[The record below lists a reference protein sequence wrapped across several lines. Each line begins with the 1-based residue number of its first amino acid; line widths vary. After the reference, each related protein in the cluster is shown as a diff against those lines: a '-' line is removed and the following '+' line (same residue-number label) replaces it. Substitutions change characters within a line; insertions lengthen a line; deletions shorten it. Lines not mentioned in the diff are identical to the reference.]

1 MEDQAALGGGG
12 GGGGEEPL
20 GLGKMNPKRSGR
32 AAEEESRNKLK
43 LNIQIK
49 TLADDMRDR
58 ITSFRRSAVKKEKP
72 LIQHPIDS
80 QPPISEIP
88 LAQALGDERCMNL
101 SEKEVMDLFEKM
113 MEDMNLNEERKAPLR
128 DKDLA
133 TKREMVVQYIS
144 ATAKSGGLKNSKHE
158 CTLSSQEYI
167 HELRSG
173 ISEEK
178 LLNCLESLRVSL
190 TSNPVSW
197 VNNFGHEGLGLLLDL
212 LEKLLDKKQQESI
225 DKKNQ
230 YKLIQCLKAFMNNKY
245 GLQRILGDERGLYLL
260 SRAIDP
266 KQPHMMTETV
276 KILSALCIVGEE
288 NILDRLLGAITTAAE
303 RHNRERFSQIV
314 EGLKNHEFL
323 QLQVACMQLINA
335 LVTSPDD
342 LDFRIHLRN
351 EFLRCGL
358 KKILPGLKD
367 KENDELD
374 IQLKVFDENK
384 EDDLIELSHRLN
396 DIRAEMDDVNE
407 VFHLLYNMLKD
418 TASENYFLSILQ
430 HFLLIRSDYYVRP
443 QYYKIIEEC
452 VSQIVLHCSGV
463 DPDFKCRGRMD
474 VDFSHLVD
482 ACVDKAKVEE
492 SEKKAAEFSRKFD
505 EEFTARQEAQTELQ
519 KREEK
524 IKELEIE
531 IKQLRAQGSGQTGQR
546 AEVAPTLP
554 SENAATPMPP
564 PPSGAI
570 PPPPPLPGGAVP
582 PPPPPPPLPG
592 GVVPP
597 PPPPPPPL
605 PGGAIPPPPP
615 LPGGAIPPPP
625 PLPGGAI
632 PPPPPLPGGAI
643 PPPPPP
649 LPGGAIPPPPPPLPG
664 GAIPPPPPPLPGGA
678 IPPPPPPL
686 PGGAIPPPPPPLPGG
701 AIPPPPPPPFGGPPM
716 PPPLGGVP
724 FAPFPVIPALPHGM
738 KEKKKYQLEVSM
750 KRINWSKIEPQ
761 EIGENSFWV
770 KAEEDKF
777 ENPELFAKL
786 ALTFGTQMKAKKAV
800 EDSEEKK
807 TVQSKKRIKE
817 LRILDGK
824 TAQNLSIFLGSFRL
838 PYEEIKNII
847 LEVDEEKLSESL
859 IQNLVKNLPEQKEL
873 NALAEL
879 KDEYNDLAEPEQFGV
894 VMSSVKMLRSRLN
907 GILFKLMFEEHVNN
921 IKPDIMAVTL
931 ACEELKKSESFSK
944 LLELVLFL
952 GNYMNS
958 GSRNAQ
964 SLGFNISF
972 LCKIRDT
979 KSSDQKTTLLHFL
992 AEICEENYRDILK
1005 FPDELQHV
1013 ESASKVSAQTLKSNL
1028 DSMNSQIQRLE
1039 NDIKN
1044 FPKTQDEHDKFV
1056 EKMSSFAESAR
1067 EQYEKLSNMHNNM
1080 TKLYENLGE
1089 YFTFDPKA
1097 ITIEE
1102 FFGDLSNFRTLFLEA
1117 LKENYKRRELEE
1129 KTKRAK
1135 LAKEKAEREKL
1146 ERQKKKQ
1153 QLIDMNKEGD
1163 ETGVMDSLLEALQS
1177 GAAFRD
1183 RRKRTPRAQDNR
1195 RVTLERSRSRH
1206 NGTIAAV

>member
-1 MEDQAALGGGG
+1 G
-12 GGGGEEPL
+12 
-20 GLGKMNPKRSGR
+20 S
-32 AAEEESRNKLK
+32 S
-43 LNIQIK
+43 
-49 TLADDMRDR
+49 RDR
-58 ITSFRRSAVKKEKP
+58 ITSLRRSGVKKEKP

-80 QPPISEIP
+80 QPSISEIP
-88 LAQALGDERCMNL
+88 LAQALVDERCLNL

-128 DKDLA
+128 DKDLS
-133 TKREMVVQYIS
+133 TKREMVIQYIS
-144 ATAKSGGLKNSKHE
+144 ATAKSIVGSKVPGGLKNSKHE

-190 TSNPVSW
+190 TSNPHW
-197 VNNFGHEGLGLLLDL
+197 GNFKAGAGELVKTVLTLFSFSLSR
-212 LEKLLDKKQQESI
+212 QESI

-230 YKLIQCLKAFMNNKY
+230 HKLIQCLKAFMNNKY
-245 GLQRILGDERGLYLL
+245 GLQRILGDERSLLLL

-288 NILDRLLGAITTAAE
+288 NILDKLLGAITTAAE

-314 EGLKNHEFL
+314 EGLENHEFL

-335 LVTSPDD
+335 LVTSPED

-367 KENDELD
+367 KDNEELD

-384 EDDLIELSHRLN
+384 EEDLIELSHRLN
-396 DIRAEMDDVNE
+396 DIRLYFLNNVCTDVNE

-418 TASENYFLSILQ
+418 TSSENYFLSILQ

-452 VSQIVLHCSGV
+452 VSQIVLHCSGM

-474 VDFSHLVD
+474 VDFTHLID

-505 EEFTARQEAQTELQ
+505 EEFTARQEAQAELQ

-524 IKELEIE
+524 IKELETE
-531 IKQLRAQGSGQTGQR
+531 IKQLRTQVR
-546 AEVAPTLP
+546 AI
-554 SENAATPMPP
+554 
-564 PPSGAI
+564 AI
-570 PPPPPLPGGAVP
+570 PPPPPLPGAAA
-582 PPPPPPPLPG
+582 PPPPPPLPG
-592 GVVPP
+592 AAAPP

-605 PGGAIPPPPP
+605 PGAAAPPPPPP
-615 LPGGAIPPPP
+615 LPGAAG
-625 PLPGGAI
+625 
-632 PPPPPLPGGAI
+632 

-649 LPGGAIPPPPPPLPG
+649 LPGGAGPPPPPPLPG
-664 GAIPPPPPPLPGGA
+664 GAPPPPPL
-678 IPPPPPPL
+678 
-686 PGGAIPPPPPPLPGG
+686 
-701 AIPPPPPPPFGGPPM
+701 PFGGPPM
-716 PPPLGGVP
+716 PPPLGGAP

-738 KEKKKYQLEVSM
+738 KEKKKYKLEVTM

-761 EIGENSFWV
+761 EIAENSFWV
-770 KAEEDKF
+770 KAEEEKF

-786 ALTFGTQMKAKKAV
+786 ALTFGTQIKAKKPV
-800 EDSEEKK
+800 EESEEKK
-807 TVQSKKRIKE
+807 TVQSKKKIKE
-817 LRILDGK
+817 LRILDSK
-824 TAQNLSIFLGSFRL
+824 SAQNLSIFLGSFRL

-859 IQNLVKNLPEQKEL
+859 IQNLVKTLPEQKEL

-952 GNYMNS
+952 GNYMNA

-979 KSSDQKTTLLHFL
+979 KSSDHKTTLLHFL

-1005 FPDELQHV
+1005 FPEELQHV

-1028 DSMNSQIQRLE
+1028 DSMNHQIQRLE

-1044 FPKTQDEHDKFV
+1044 FPKTQDENDKFV
-1056 EKMSSFAESAR
+1056 EKMSISFLHSAR
-1067 EQYEKLSNMHNNM
+1067 EQYEKLFNMHNNM

-1097 ITIEE
+1097 ISIEE

-1117 LKENYKRRELEE
+1117 LKENNKRKEMEE
-1129 KTKRAK
+1129 KTRRAK
-1135 LAKEKAEREKL
+1135 LAKEKAEQEKL

-1183 RRKRTPRAQDNR
+1183 RRKRTPRGQGKIFS
-1195 RVTLERSRSRH
+1195 LCSYRSQNH
-1206 NGTIAAV
+1206 NKVASFA

>member
-1 MEDQAALGGGG
+1 MEGQAAPGA
-12 GGGGEEPL
+12 GGGEEPL
-20 GLGKMNPKRSGR
+20 STGRMNPKRSGR
-32 AAEEESRNKLK
+32 AAEEESRNKPK
-43 LNIQIK
+43 L
-49 TLADDMRDR
+49 RDR
-58 ITSFRRSAVKKEKP
+58 ITSFRKSAVKKEKP
-72 LIQHPIDS
+72 LIQHPIDT
-80 QPPISEIP
+80 QPSISEIP
-88 LAQALGDERCMNL
+88 LSQVDERCMNL

-128 DKDLA
+128 DKDLT

-197 VNNFGHEGLGLLLDL
+197 VNNFGNEGLGLLLDE

-230 YKLIQCLKAFMNNKY
+230 HKLIQCLRAFMNNKY
-245 GLQRILGDERGLYLL
+245 GLQRILGDERSLLLL

-266 KQPHMMTETV
+266 KQPNMMTETV
-276 KILSALCIVGEE
+276 KILSAICIVGEE
-288 NILDRLLGAITTAAE
+288 NILDKLLGAITTAAE
-303 RHNRERFSQIV
+303 RNNIERFSQIV
-314 EGLKNHEFL
+314 EGLENHEFL

-335 LVTSPDD
+335 LVTSPED

-358 KKILPGLKD
+358 KKILPGLKK
-367 KENDELD
+367 KENEELD

-384 EDDLIELSHRLN
+384 EEDLIELSHRLN
-396 DIRAEMDDVNE
+396 DIKAEMDDVNE

-452 VSQIVLHCSGV
+452 ISQIVLHCSGM

-474 VDFSHLVD
+474 VDFTHLVD

-505 EEFTARQEAQTELQ
+505 EEFTARQEAQAALQ
-519 KREEK
+519 IREDK
-524 IKELEIE
+524 IKELEAE
-531 IKQLRAQGSGQTGQR
+531 IKQLRTEGQVLTR
-546 AEVAPTLP
+546 KLTEAAPLPPPVP
-554 SENAATPMPP
+554 SENAPPSPAPPLPGGAIPP
-564 PPSGAI
+564 PPPPPPLPGGAI
-570 PPPPPLPGGAVP
+570 PPPPPLPGGAIPPP

-592 GVVPP
+592 GAIPP
-597 PPPPPPPL
+597 PPPLPGGAIPPPPPL

-664 GAIPPPPPPLPGGA
+664 GAAPPPPPPLPGGGA
-678 IPPPPPPL
+678 PPPPPPL
-686 PGGAIPPPPPPLPGG
+686 
-701 AIPPPPPPPFGGPPM
+701 FGGPPM
-716 PPPLGGVP
+716 PPAFGGVP

-738 KEKKKYQLEVSM
+738 KEKKKYKLEVTM

-761 EIGENSFWV
+761 EIAENSFWV
-770 KAEEDKF
+770 KADEEKF

-786 ALTFGTQMKAKKAV
+786 ALTFGTQMKAKKTV
-800 EDSEEKK
+800 EESEEKK
-807 TVQSKKRIKE
+807 AAQSKKKIKE

-824 TAQNLSIFLGSFRL
+824 SAQNLSIFLGSFRL

-894 VMSSVKMLRSRLN
+894 VMSSVKMLQSRLN
-907 GILFKLMFEEHVNN
+907 GILFRLMFEEHVNN

-931 ACEELKKSESFSK
+931 ACEEVKKSESFSK

-1005 FPDELQHV
+1005 FPDELLHV

-1028 DSMNSQIQRLE
+1028 DSMNHHIQRLE
-1039 NDIKN
+1039 NDIKK
-1044 FPKTQDEHDKFV
+1044 FPETQDEHDKFV
-1056 EKMSSFAESAR
+1056 QKMSSFAESAR

-1097 ITIEE
+1097 ISIEE
-1102 FFGDLSNFRTLFLEA
+1102 FFGDLSNFRTLFMEA
-1117 LKENYKRRELEE
+1117 LKENNKRREMEE

-1183 RRKRTPRAQDNR
+1183 RRKRTPRGQDNR
-1195 RVTLERSRSRH
+1195 RVNLERSRSRH

>member
-1 MEDQAALGGGG
+1 LQ
-12 GGGGEEPL
+12 
-20 GLGKMNPKRSGR
+20 
-32 AAEEESRNKLK
+32 
-43 LNIQIK
+43 
-49 TLADDMRDR
+49 
-58 ITSFRRSAVKKEKP
+58 
-72 LIQHPIDS
+72 
-80 QPPISEIP
+80 
-88 LAQALGDERCMNL
+88 
-101 SEKEVMDLFEKM
+101 
-113 MEDMNLNEERKAPLR
+113 EDMNLNEERKAPLR
-128 DKDLA
+128 DKDLT

-197 VNNFGHEGLGLLLDL
+197 VNNFGHEGLGLLLDV

-230 YKLIQCLKAFMNNKY
+230 HKLIQCLKAFMNNKY
-245 GLQRILGDERGLYLL
+245 GLQRILGDERSLLLL

-276 KILSALCIVGEE
+276 KILSAICIVGEE
-288 NILDRLLGAITTAAE
+288 NILDKLLGAITTAAE
-303 RHNRERFSQIV
+303 RHNRERFSHIV
-314 EGLKNHEFL
+314 EGLENHEFL

-335 LVTSPDD
+335 LVTSPED

-351 EFLRCGL
+351 EVLRCGL

-367 KENDELD
+367 KDNEELD

-384 EDDLIELSHRLN
+384 EEDLIELSHRLN
-396 DIRAEMDDVNE
+396 DIRTEME
-407 VFHLLYNMLKD
+407 YPLWKWLFHLLYNMLKD
-418 TASENYFLSILQ
+418 TSSENYFLSILQ

-452 VSQIVLHCSGV
+452 VSQIVLHCSGM

-474 VDFSHLVD
+474 VDFTHLID

-505 EEFTARQEAQTELQ
+505 EEFTARQEAQAELQ

-524 IKELEIE
+524 IKELETE
-531 IKQLRAQGSGQTGQR
+531 IKQLRTQVIKLNHSKFHRFFVFCFNFMSNLLPSPDEKNSSFIFQGPGLTGKLTE
-546 AEVAPTLP
+546 AAPLPPPLP
-554 SENAATPMPP
+554 SEN
-564 PPSGAI
+564 
-570 PPPPPLPGGAVP
+570 VP
-582 PPPPPPPLPG
+582 PPPA
-592 GVVPP
+592 
-597 PPPPPPPL
+597 PPL
-605 PGGAIPPPPP
+605 PGGAIPP
-615 LPGGAIPPPP
+615 
-625 PLPGGAI
+625 
-632 PPPPPLPGGAI
+632 
-643 PPPPPP
+643 
-649 LPGGAIPPPPPPLPG
+649 
-664 GAIPPPPPPLPGGA
+664 PPPPPPLPGGA

-701 AIPPPPPPPFGGPPM
+701 AIPPPPPPPPPLPGGAIPPPPPLPGGAAPPPPPPPPPLPGGAAPPPPPPLPGGAAPPPPPPPFGGPPM
-716 PPPLGGVP
+716 PPALGGVP

-738 KEKKKYQLEVSM
+738 KEKKKYKLEVTM

-761 EIGENSFWV
+761 EIAENSFWV

-786 ALTFGTQMKAKKAV
+786 ALTFGTQKKAKKAV
-800 EDSEEKK
+800 EESEEKK
-807 TVQSKKRIKE
+807 IVQPKKRIKE

-859 IQNLVKNLPEQKEL
+859 IQNLVKNLPEQQEL

-907 GILFKLMFEEHVNN
+907 GILFRLMFEEHVNN
-921 IKPDIMAVTL
+921 IKPDIVAVTL

-992 AEICEENYRDILK
+992 AEMCEENYRDILK
-1005 FPDELQHV
+1005 FPDELRHV

-1028 DSMNSQIQRLE
+1028 DSMNHQIQRLE
-1039 NDIKN
+1039 NDIEN

-1056 EKMSSFAESAR
+1056 EKMSISFLHSAR

-1089 YFTFDPKA
+1089 YFTFDPKV

-1117 LKENYKRRELEE
+1117 LKENNKRREMEE

-1163 ETGVMDSLLEALQS
+1163 ETGVMDCLLEALQS

-1183 RRKRTPRAQDNR
+1183 RRKRIPR
-1195 RVTLERSRSRH
+1195 
-1206 NGTIAAV
+1206 

>member
-1 MEDQAALGGGG
+1 MEGQAAPGAGGGD
-12 GGGGEEPL
+12 ESLSL
-20 GLGKMNPKRSGR
+20 GRMNPKRSGR
-32 AAEEESRNKLK
+32 AAEDESRNKLK
-43 LNIQIK
+43 L
-49 TLADDMRDR
+49 RDR
-58 ITSFRRSAVKKEKP
+58 ITSLRRSGVKKEKP

-80 QPPISEIP
+80 QPSISEIP
-88 LAQALGDERCMNL
+88 LAQALVDERCLNL

-128 DKDLA
+128 DKDLS
-133 TKREMVVQYIS
+133 TKREMVIQYIS
-144 ATAKSGGLKNSKHE
+144 ATAKSIVGSKVPGGLKNSKHE

-197 VNNFGHEGLGLLLDL
+197 VNNFGHEGLGLLLDV

-230 YKLIQCLKAFMNNKY
+230 HKLIQCLKAFMNNKY
-245 GLQRILGDERGLYLL
+245 GLQRILGDERSLLLL

-288 NILDRLLGAITTAAE
+288 NILDKLLGAITTAAE

-314 EGLKNHEFL
+314 EGLENHEFL

-335 LVTSPDD
+335 LVTSPED

-367 KENDELD
+367 KDNEELD

-384 EDDLIELSHRLN
+384 EEDLIELSHRLN

-418 TASENYFLSILQ
+418 TSSENYFLSILQ

-452 VSQIVLHCSGV
+452 VSQIVLHCSGM

-474 VDFSHLVD
+474 VDFTHLID

-505 EEFTARQEAQTELQ
+505 EEFTARQEAQAELQ

-524 IKELEIE
+524 IKELETE
-531 IKQLRAQGSGQTGQR
+531 IKQLRTQGPGLTGQL
-546 AEVAPTLP
+546 AEAAPLPPTIP
-554 SENAATPMPP
+554 SENVPP
-564 PPSGAI
+564 PPAPPLFGGAI
-570 PPPPPLPGGAVP
+570 PPPPPLPGALPGGAAAP
-582 PPPPPPPLPG
+582 PPPPPLPDRAIPPPPPLPGAAAPPPPPPLPG
-592 GVVPP
+592 AAAPP

-605 PGGAIPPPPP
+605 PGAAAPPPPPP
-615 LPGGAIPPPP
+615 LPGAAG
-625 PLPGGAI
+625 
-632 PPPPPLPGGAI
+632 

-649 LPGGAIPPPPPPLPG
+649 LPGGAGPPPPPPLPG
-664 GAIPPPPPPLPGGA
+664 GAPPPPPL
-678 IPPPPPPL
+678 
-686 PGGAIPPPPPPLPGG
+686 
-701 AIPPPPPPPFGGPPM
+701 PFGGPPM
-716 PPPLGGVP
+716 PPPLGGAP

-738 KEKKKYQLEVSM
+738 KEKKKYKLEVTM

-761 EIGENSFWV
+761 EIAENSFWV
-770 KAEEDKF
+770 KAEEEKF

-786 ALTFGTQMKAKKAV
+786 ALTFGTQIKAKKPV
-800 EDSEEKK
+800 EESEEKK
-807 TVQSKKRIKE
+807 TVQSKKKIKE
-817 LRILDGK
+817 LRILDSK
-824 TAQNLSIFLGSFRL
+824 SAQNLSIFLGSFRL

-859 IQNLVKNLPEQKEL
+859 IQNLVKTLPEQKEL

-952 GNYMNS
+952 GNYMNA

-979 KSSDQKTTLLHFL
+979 KSSDHKTTLLHFL

-1005 FPDELQHV
+1005 FPEELQHV

-1028 DSMNSQIQRLE
+1028 DSMNHQIQRLE

-1044 FPKTQDEHDKFV
+1044 FPKTQDENDKFV

-1067 EQYEKLSNMHNNM
+1067 EQYEKLFNMHNNM

-1097 ITIEE
+1097 ISIEE

-1117 LKENYKRRELEE
+1117 LKENNKRKEMEE
-1129 KTKRAK
+1129 KTRRAK
-1135 LAKEKAEREKL
+1135 LAKEKAEQEKL

-1183 RRKRTPRAQDNR
+1183 RRKRTPRGQDNR

-1206 NGTIAAV
+1206 NGTVAAV

>member
-1 MEDQAALGGGG
+1 MSLQ
-12 GGGGEEPL
+12 
-20 GLGKMNPKRSGR
+20 
-32 AAEEESRNKLK
+32 
-43 LNIQIK
+43 
-49 TLADDMRDR
+49 RDR
-58 ITSFRRSAVKKEKP
+58 ITSFRKSAAKREKP

-80 QPPISEIP
+80 QPSISEIP
-88 LAQALGDERCMNL
+88 HAQALVDERCMNL

-128 DKDLA
+128 DKDLS

-144 ATAKSGGLKNSKHE
+144 ATAKSIVGSKVPGGLKNSKHE

-173 ISEEK
+173 ISDEK

-197 VNNFGHEGLGLLLDL
+197 VNNFGHEGLGLLLDA

-230 YKLIQCLKAFMNNKY
+230 HKLIQCLKAFMNNKY
-245 GLQRILGDERGLYLL
+245 GLQRILGDERSFLLL

-266 KQPHMMTETV
+266 RQPHMMTETV
-276 KILSALCIVGEE
+276 KILSAICIVGEE
-288 NILDRLLGAITTAAE
+288 NILDKLLGAITTAAE
-303 RHNRERFSQIV
+303 RHNREERFSQIV
-314 EGLKNHEFL
+314 EGLENHEFI

-335 LVTSPDD
+335 LVTFPDE

-358 KKILPGLKD
+358 KKILPALKD

-384 EDDLIELSHRLN
+384 DEDFFELSHRLN
-396 DIRAEMDDVNE
+396 DIKAEMEYPLRRKCCYNFE
-407 VFHLLYNMLKD
+407 VFHLLYNMVRD
-418 TASENYFLSILQ
+418 TSSENYFLSILQ
-430 HFLLIRSDYYVRP
+430 HFLLIRNDYYVRP

-452 VSQIVLHCSGV
+452 VSQIVLHSSGM
-463 DPDFKCRGRMD
+463 DPDFKYRGRMD
-474 VDFSHLVD
+474 INFTQLVD

-505 EEFTARQEAQTELQ
+505 EEFTARQEAQAELQ

-524 IKELEIE
+524 IKELEAE
-531 IKQLRAQGSGQTGQR
+531 VKQLRTQ
-546 AEVAPTLP
+546 
-554 SENAATPMPP
+554 
-564 PPSGAI
+564 
-570 PPPPPLPGGAVP
+570 
-582 PPPPPPPLPG
+582 
-592 GVVPP
+592 
-597 PPPPPPPL
+597 
-605 PGGAIPPPPP
+605 
-615 LPGGAIPPPP
+615 
-625 PLPGGAI
+625 
-632 PPPPPLPGGAI
+632 
-643 PPPPPP
+643 
-649 LPGGAIPPPPPPLPG
+649 
-664 GAIPPPPPPLPGGA
+664 
-678 IPPPPPPL
+678 
-686 PGGAIPPPPPPLPGG
+686 
-701 AIPPPPPPPFGGPPM
+701 
-716 PPPLGGVP
+716 
-724 FAPFPVIPALPHGM
+724 VIKHITFNST
-738 KEKKKYQLEVSM
+738 EKKKYQLEVSM

-777 ENPELFAKL
+777 EDPELFAKL
-786 ALTFGTQMKAKKAV
+786 ALTFGTQMKAKKPV
-800 EDSEEKK
+800 EESEEKK
-807 TVQSKKRIKE
+807 AAQSKKKIKE
-817 LRILDGK
+817 LRVLDGK
-824 TAQNLSIFLGSFRL
+824 SAQNLSIFLGSFRL

-894 VMSSVKMLRSRLN
+894 VMSSVKMLRARLN
-907 GILFKLMFEEHVNN
+907 GILFRLMFEEHVNN

-1028 DSMNSQIQRLE
+1028 DSMNQQIQRLE
-1039 NDIKN
+1039 KDIEN
-1044 FPKTQDEHDKFV
+1044 FPKSQDEHDKFV
-1056 EKMSSFAESAR
+1056 EKMSISFFTQNDLAR

-1097 ITIEE
+1097 ISIEE

-1117 LKENYKRRELEE
+1117 LKENNKRRELEE

-1135 LAKEKAEREKL
+1135 LAKEKAERERL

-1183 RRKRTPRAQDNR
+1183 RRKRTPRVQGKRISADSG
-1195 RVTLERSRSRH
+1195 L
-1206 NGTIAAV
+1206 

>member
-1 MEDQAALGGGG
+1 MEGQAAPGA

-20 GLGKMNPKRSGR
+20 SSGRMNPKRSGR
-32 AAEEESRNKLK
+32 AAEEESRNKPK
-43 LNIQIK
+43 L
-49 TLADDMRDR
+49 RDR
-58 ITSFRRSAVKKEKP
+58 ITSFRKSGVKKEKP

-80 QPPISEIP
+80 QPSISEVP
-88 LAQALGDERCMNL
+88 LSQALVDDRCMNL

-128 DKDLA
+128 DKDLT

-144 ATAKSGGLKNSKHE
+144 ATAKSIVGSKVPGGLKNSKHE

-197 VNNFGHEGLGLLLDL
+197 VNNFGHEGLGLLLDV

-230 YKLIQCLKAFMNNKY
+230 HKLIQCLKAFMNNKY
-245 GLQRILGDERGLYLL
+245 GLHRILGDERSLLLL

-276 KILSALCIVGEE
+276 KILSALCIVGED
-288 NILDRLLGAITTAAE
+288 NILDKLLGAITTAAE

-314 EGLKNHEFL
+314 EGLENHEFL

-335 LVTSPDD
+335 LVTSPED

-367 KENDELD
+367 KDNEELD

-418 TASENYFLSILQ
+418 TSSENYFLSILQ

-452 VSQIVLHCSGV
+452 VSQIVLHCSGT

-474 VDFSHLVD
+474 VDFTHLID

-505 EEFTARQEAQTELQ
+505 EEFTARQEAQAELQ

-524 IKELEIE
+524 IKELETE
-531 IKQLRAQGSGQTGQR
+531 IKQLRTQGPALTGQLT
-546 AEVAPTLP
+546 EVASLPPTLP
-554 SENAATPMPP
+554 SENAP
-564 PPSGAI
+564 
-570 PPPPPLPGGAVP
+570 
-582 PPPPPPPLPG
+582 
-592 GVVPP
+592 
-597 PPPPPPPL
+597 
-605 PGGAIPPPPP
+605 
-615 LPGGAIPPPP
+615 
-625 PLPGGAI
+625 
-632 PPPPPLPGGAI
+632 
-643 PPPPPP
+643 
-649 LPGGAIPPPPPPLPG
+649 
-664 GAIPPPPPPLPGGA
+664 
-678 IPPPPPPL
+678 
-686 PGGAIPPPPPPLPGG
+686 PPPPPPLPGG
-701 AIPPPPPPPFGGPPM
+701 AIPPPPPPPLPGGVMPPPPPPLPGGAAPPPPPPLPGGAAPPPPPPLPGGAPPPPPLPFGGPPM
-716 PPPLGGVP
+716 PPALGGVP

-738 KEKKKYQLEVSM
+738 KEKKKYKLEVAM

-761 EIGENSFWV
+761 EIAENSFWV
-770 KAEEDKF
+770 KAEEDRF

-786 ALTFGTQMKAKKAV
+786 ALTFGTQMKAKKTV
-800 EDSEEKK
+800 EESEEKK
-807 TVQSKKRIKE
+807 VVQSKKRVKE

-859 IQNLVKNLPEQKEL
+859 IQNLVKNLPEQTEL

-907 GILFKLMFEEHVNN
+907 GILFRLMFDEHVNN

-1005 FPDELQHV
+1005 FPEELQHV

-1028 DSMNSQIQRLE
+1028 VLMDQQIQRLE
-1039 NDIKN
+1039 LDIKN
-1044 FPKTQDEHDKFV
+1044 FPKTEDEHDKFV

-1067 EQYEKLSNMHNNM
+1067 EIYEKLSNMHNNM
-1080 TKLYENLGE
+1080 NKLYENLGE
-1089 YFTFDPKA
+1089 YFTFDPKV
-1097 ITIEE
+1097 ISIEE

-1117 LKENYKRRELEE
+1117 LKENNKRREMEE

-1183 RRKRTPRAQDNR
+1183 RRKRTPRGQDNKR
-1195 RVTLERSRSRH
+1195 ATLERSRSRH